1 MLNGQII
8 KFFQVKDKAPDP
20 FFLHCTEDFDRHVRE
35 QMNQRPRPEENQ
47 IVFQAEGEPA
57 FSVARGEC
65 LVMQDLDN
73 CMIQELPV
81 HSMLFSNLSYLDNPC
96 FTLDHR
102 VRGVWGSKRVKKS
115 LRQEYAELLGEEVFD
130 LPVDRLTEWQK
141 YDLIYT
147 RIYLQNP
154 KVVFCV
160 QPFKSAE
167 VALRI
172 HIMELLERFL
182 NKGIPVVIMAVNL
195 ADSLALADRLLRVR
209 RGGKVQEYH
218 RDEFAALPVN
228 TPWLYL
234 YQEKYRE
241 EW

>member
-1 MLNGQII
+1 M
-8 KFFQVKDKAPDP
+8 
-20 FFLHCTEDFDRHVRE
+20 
-35 QMNQRPRPEENQ
+35 
-47 IVFQAEGEPA
+47 
-57 FSVARGEC
+57 
-65 LVMQDLDN
+65 
-73 CMIQELPV
+73 
-81 HSMLFSNLSYLDNPC
+81 
-96 FTLDHR
+96 
-102 VRGVWGSKRVKKS
+102 
-115 LRQEYAELLGEEVFD
+115 
-130 LPVDRLTEWQK
+130 
-141 YDLIYT
+141 
-147 RIYLQNP
+147 
-154 KVVFCV
+154 FCV

>member
-1 MLNGQII
+1 MFYSGPLGQ
-8 KFFQVKDKAPDP
+8 
-20 FFLHCTEDFDRHVRE
+20 
-35 QMNQRPRPEENQ
+35 
-47 IVFQAEGEPA
+47 
-57 FSVARGEC
+57 
-65 LVMQDLDN
+65 
-73 CMIQELPV
+73 
-81 HSMLFSNLSYLDNPC
+81 
-96 FTLDHR
+96 
-102 VRGVWGSKRVKKS
+102 GVWGSKRVKKS

-195 ADSLALADRLLRVR
+195 ADSLALADGSCGCAGAGR
-209 RGGKVQEYH
+209 
-218 RDEFAALPVN
+218 
-228 TPWLYL
+228 
-234 YQEKYRE
+234 YRSITGMSSRHCR
-241 EW
+241 